1 METALKKIKR
11 NKCWVFFVVAST
23 GLIAGCG
30 ILQPHTGSLATGK
43 KVNRSELRMEYISA
57 AARLKAKEAAL
68 VAERET
74 MVQTY
79 GEAFGD
85 LDAKAEQ
92 QKELINAV
100 VPLAGPLMGPYGSL
114 LLPALSAL
122 FGGSAIANSSRMNR
136 ELAKHNTAKGLTPDG
151 LKTAST
157 PS

>member
-114 LLPALSAL
+114 LLPAISVL
-122 FGGSAIANSSRMNR
+122 FGGAALGDKGRMNR
-136 ELAKHNTAKGLTPDG
+136 ALAKHNAKAGLTPDG
-151 LKTAST
+151 LQPTS
-157 PS
+157 S